1 MVNNGKGTSSVDI
14 TRDSFE
20 ATELRYANSFQNDDS
35 ILTVDPEET
44 ERVPVTYSTLKKAMM
59 KKAEDIHQQYQMNQN
74 VSPGKRKSMSLCN
87 EGPTGTKELQEFK
100 ISGIYFSAQVMNCNK
115 GSSVDIQSEIAVSC
129 SPGQHSQITS
139 LFKTQI

>member
-100 ISGIYFSAQVMNCNK
+100 ISGKVQK
-115 GSSVDIQSEIAVSC
+115 KDSC
-129 SPGQHSQITS
+129 SYYLISFFNRN
-139 LFKTQI
+139 LFLCSSNEL